1 MNVWLTTGDRSRL
14 LEAQPT
20 LQFGAD
26 RRDGLVIDVNEQHR
40 YQQMDGFG
48 AAMTDSSAWLIKNSL
63 TAAQRDEL
71 MRRLFSASDGIG
83 MSYVRVP
90 IGSSDH
96 ALSHY
101 TYDDTCCDLAD
112 FSLAH
117 DADDVIP
124 VLQQAKALNPDLK
137 LMGSAWS
144 APAWMKS
151 PATLN
156 GGRLNPEYADEY
168 AAYMARFVS
177 GYGEQGLPISSVAI
191 QNEPQTVP
199 HDYPGMWMTPADQAA
214 FAAQHLGPA
223 LAGTGTKIFALDHN
237 WALAHYAVDVLDDP
251 AARPYVDGTA
261 FHCYGGSPE
270 QQLITRNAHPDKEIL
285 FTECAS
291 GGWATNWGDNLVWDG
306 VNLLVGPPATGPERH

>member
-1 MNVWLTTGDRSRL
+1 VSAAPTATRSPARLIAGVVIAALLLGGLMSAQAAHAATEPVNVWLTTGDRSRL
-14 LEAQPT
+14 LEAQPSV
-20 LQFGAD
+20 QFGAD
-26 RRDGLVIDVNEQHR
+26 RRDGLVIDVNEQPR

-48 AAMTDSSAWLIKNSL
+48 AAMTDSSAWLIANSM

-117 DADDVIP
+117 DAAYVIP

-151 PATLN
+151 PARLN
-156 GGRLNPEYADEY
+156 GGRLTPEHADEY
-168 AAYMARFVS
+168 ADYLARFVR
-177 GYGEQGLPISSVAI
+177 GYGEQGCPFRASPSR
-191 QNEPQTVP
+191 TSR
-199 HDYPGMWMTPADQAA
+199 
-214 FAAQHLGPA
+214 
-223 LAGTGTKIFALDHN
+223 
-237 WALAHYAVDVLDDP
+237 
-251 AARPYVDGTA
+251 RPCRTT
-261 FHCYGGSPE
+261 
-270 QQLITRNAHPDKEIL
+270 TRA
-285 FTECAS
+285 C
-291 GGWATNWGDNLVWDG
+291 G
-306 VNLLVGPPATGPERH
+306 

>member
-1 MNVWLTTGDRSRL
+1 MRSPRVALLPLPLLVCAVLVLATVGSVAAQEPPAWHGPTGLLSAQASPGPVNVWLTTGDRSRL
-14 LEAQPT
+14 LEAQPS

-26 RRDGLVIDVNEQHR
+26 QGDGPVIDVNEQHR
-40 YQQMDGFG
+40 FQEMDGFG
-48 AAMTDSSAWLIKNSL
+48 AAMTDSSAWLIDNAMS
-63 TAAQRDEL
+63 AGQRDEL
-71 MRRLFSASDGIG
+71 MGRLFSESEGIG

-101 TYDDTCCDLAD
+101 PYDDTCCDLAD

-151 PATLN
+151 PARLN

-168 AAYMARFVS
+168 AAYLARFVS
-177 GYGEQGLPISSVAI
+177 GY
-191 QNEPQTVP
+191 
-199 HDYPGMWMTPADQAA
+199 
-214 FAAQHLGPA
+214 
-223 LAGTGTKIFALDHN
+223 
-237 WALAHYAVDVLDDP
+237 
-251 AARPYVDGTA
+251 
-261 FHCYGGSPE
+261 
-270 QQLITRNAHPDKEIL
+270 
-285 FTECAS
+285 
-291 GGWATNWGDNLVWDG
+291 
-306 VNLLVGPPATGPERH
+306 